1 MRPTSLA
8 LALRDPALGALSGA
22 LPGPTFG
29 NSRGDSR
36 FGGRGN
42 FGGSGFGAEPTAADM
57 HQAWVEKNATAS
69 RRRILRPNEHSDLDV
84 MRFSWGVQ
92 TELTLSTADL
102 GLSLSGNP
110 EVDFRPQR
118 VTANVPVPAMCT
130 IDSMKAAN
138 VDAIVGGEVDAYTY
152 AAVAQGAEVD
162 FPTLTP
168 ANTMKITGTYS
179 GLLPAGGYVTA
190 TPFKLIVAFTGPAG
204 LTP

>member
-8 LALRDPALGALSGA
+8 LALRDPAIGALSGA

-29 NSRGDSR
+29 NGSR
-36 FGGRGN
+36 FGSFGGNGN
-42 FGGSGFGAEPTAADM
+42 FGGEPTAADL
-57 HQAWVEKNATAS
+57 HQAWSEKQATAA
-69 RRRILRPNEHSDLDV
+69 RRRILRPNEHSELDV
-84 MRFSWGVQ
+84 MRFSWGV
-92 TELTLSTADL
+92 TTDL
-102 GLSLSGNP
+102 LLETPDANLQLSGNP

-118 VTANVPVPAMCT
+118 VTANVPWPAMCT
-130 IDSMKAAN
+130 ISSMKAAN

-168 ANTMKITGTYS
+168 ANTMKVFGTYS
-179 GLLPAGGYVTA
+179 GLLPDGGYVTS
-190 TPFKLIVAFTGPAG
+190 TTFKLIIAFTGPAG